1 MPFFFENRGIMT
13 IDKIRNIAIIAHVDH
28 GKTTLIDKIL
38 EQVTSKRDFAKLDER
53 AMDSNDI
60 EKERGITILA
70 KNTAVYYKDYKINI
84 VDTPGHADF
93 GGEVERVL
101 NMVDAVLLVVDAFEG
116 PMPQTKFVL
125 KKAMS
130 MGLQPIL
137 VINKIDRKGADP
149 KRVLNQVYDLFIDLD
164 ADDEQLEFPIIYASA
179 KEGYVRVEPDSENVD
194 MAVLLDMVIR
204 EIKPPEGDLNKPLQ
218 LQISTLDY
226 DNYVGVVA
234 TGRIKNGTIK
244 VNQIVEG
251 LYKDKKVN
259 FKVTKLLGYDG
270 LKKIDVPQ
278 ADAGDIIS
286 FSGTNDFKVGM
297 TIGEKGLVEPLPL
310 IKVDEPTIS
319 MYFMVNNSPFA
330 GKEGKYLTSRHI
342 KDRLDKEILS
352 NVALHVEATDTTEA
366 FKVSGRGELH
376 LSVLVENMRRE
387 GYELQLSRP
396 QVIIKEVDGQKMEPY
411 ESVTIEVPEPMSGAV
426 IEKLNKRFGKMQEME
441 MQSGGIV
448 RMVYIIPSRGLL
460 GYRAQFMT
468 DTKGE
473 GVLYSVFDSYGPVVG
488 SIQGRSQGAI
498 VSISGGKAVAY
509 AIFNLQDRGQFFIT
523 HNDPVYEGMIIG
535 INPKKIDLVV
545 NPTKTKK
552 LTNVRSSGTDEAVK
566 LVTPLEMDLEKAI
579 DFIEDDE
586 LVEVTPQS
594 VRIRKRILSELDRR
608 RAKR

>member
-1 MPFFFENRGIMT
+1 MT

-38 EQVTSKRDFAKLDER
+38 QQVTSKRDFEKLDER

-70 KNTAVYYKDYKINI
+70 KNTAIDYKDYKINI

-130 MGLQPIL
+130 MGLQPLL
-137 VINKIDRKGADP
+137 VINKIDRKGSDAE
-149 KRVLNQVYDLFIDLD
+149 RVLDQVYDLFIDLD
-164 ADDEQLEFPIIYASA
+164 ATDEQLEFPVIYGSA
-179 KEGYVRVEPDSENVD
+179 KEGYVRLEPESENLE
-194 MAVLLDMVIR
+194 MSALLDMVIDIIR
-204 EIKPPEGDLNKPLQ
+204 PPEGDLNKDLQ
-218 LQISTLDY
+218 VQISTLDY
-226 DNYVGVVA
+226 DNYIGVVA
-234 TGRIKNGTIK
+234 TGRIKNGSIK
-244 VNQIVEG
+244 VNQVLEG
-251 LYKDKKVN
+251 LYGDEKVN
-259 FKVTKLLGYDG
+259 FKVTKLLGYNG
-270 LKKIDVPQ
+270 LERVDIKE
-278 ADAGDIIS
+278 AFAGDIIS

-297 TIGEKGLVEPLPL
+297 TIGVKGLVEPLPL

-319 MYFMVNNSPFA
+319 MFFMVNDSPFA
-330 GKEGKYLTSRHI
+330 GQEGKYLTSRHI

-352 NVALHVEATDTTEA
+352 NVALHVEPTATTEA
-366 FKVSGRGELH
+366 FRVSGRGELH

-396 QVIIKEVDGQKMEPY
+396 QVIVKTIDGQKMEPY
-411 ESVTIEVPEPMSGAV
+411 ESVTIEVPEPSSGAV
-426 IEKLNKRFGKMQEME
+426 IEKLNRRFGKMQEME
-441 MQSGGIV
+441 MQSGNIV

-473 GVLYSVFDSYGPVVG
+473 GVLYSAFDSYGPVVG
-488 SIQGRSQGAI
+488 DIKGRSQGAI
-498 VSISGGKAVAY
+498 VSQSGGKCIAY
-509 AIFNLQDRGQFFIT
+509 SIFNLQDRGQFFVT
-523 HNDPVYEGMIIG
+523 HNDPVYEGMVIG
-535 INPKKIDLVV
+535 MNPKKLDLVV
-545 NPTKTKK
+545 NPTKGKK

-566 LVTPLEMDLEKAI
+566 LTTPLEMGLEKAI

-586 LVEVTPQS
+586 LVEVTPMS
-594 VRIRKRILSELDRR
+594 IRVRKRILSELDRR
-608 RAKR
+608 RSKR

>member
-1 MPFFFENRGIMT
+1 MT

-149 KRVLNQVYDLFIDLD
+149 ARVLNQVYDLFIDLD
-164 ADDEQLEFPIIYASA
+164 ADDNQLEFPIIYASA
-179 KEGYVRVEPDSENVD
+179 KEGYIRVSADSENVD
-194 MAVLLDMVIR
+194 MSVLLDMVIK
-204 EIKPPEGDLNKPLQ
+204 EIKPPTGDLNKDLQ
-218 LQISTLDY
+218 VQISTLDY
-226 DNYVGVVA
+226 DNYVGVIA
-234 TGRIKNGTIK
+234 TGRIKNGTIR
-244 VNQIVEG
+244 VNQMVEG
-251 LYKDKKVN
+251 LYEERRVN
-259 FKVTKLLGYDG
+259 FKVTKLLGYEG
-270 LKKIDVPQ
+270 LKKIDIEE
-278 ADAGDIIS
+278 ASAGDIVS

-297 TIGEKGLVEPLPL
+297 TIGIKDKVEPLPL
-310 IKVDEPTIS
+310 IKVDDPTIS
-319 MYFMVNNSPFA
+319 MYFMVNDSPFA
-330 GKEGKYLTSRHI
+330 GKEGKFLTSRHI

-352 NVALHVEATDTTEA
+352 NVALHVESTGTTES

-376 LSVLVENMRRE
+376 LSILVENMRRE

-396 QVIIKEVDGQKMEPY
+396 QVIIKEINGEKMEPY
-411 ESVTIEVPEPMSGAV
+411 ESVTIEVPEVMSGSV

-448 RMVYIIPSRGLL
+448 RMIYIIPSRGLL
-460 GYRAQFMT
+460 GYRSQFMT

-473 GVLYSVFDSYGPVVG
+473 GVLYSVFDSYGPIVG
-488 SIQGRSQGAI
+488 EIMGRTQGAL
-498 VSISGGKAVAY
+498 ISQSSGKAVAY
-509 AIFNLQDRGQFFIT
+509 SIFKLQDRGQFFIT
-523 HNDPVYEGMIIG
+523 HNDPIYEGMVIG
-535 INPKKIDLVV
+535 INPKKLDMAV
-545 NPTKTKK
+545 NPTKTKQ

-566 LVTPLEMDLEKAI
+566 LTTPIEMGLEKAI

-586 LVEVTPQS
+586 LVEVTPLS
-594 VRIRKRILSELDRR
+594 VRIRKRVLSELDRR

>member
-1 MPFFFENRGIMT
+1 MDIK
-13 IDKIRNIAIIAHVDH
+13 KIRNIAIIAHVDH

-38 EQVTSKRDFAKLDER
+38 QQVTSKRDFEKLDER
-53 AMDSNDI
+53 VMDSNDI
-60 EKERGITILA
+60 ERERGITILA
-70 KNTAVYYKDYKINI
+70 KNTTVFYKDYKINI

-130 MGLQPIL
+130 MKLQPVL

-149 KRVLNQVYDLFIDLD
+149 ERVLNEVYDLFIDLG

-179 KEGYVRVEPDSENVD
+179 KEGYVRLEPDSENKD
-194 MAVLLDMVIR
+194 MSVLLDMVI
-204 EIKPPEGDLNKPLQ
+204 KDVKSPSGAPEKPLQ
-218 LQISTLDY
+218 VQISTLDY

-234 TGRIKNGTIK
+234 TGRIKNGK
-244 VNQIVEG
+244 LKLNQTVEG
-251 LYKDKKVN
+251 IYKDKKVN
-259 FKVTKLLGYDG
+259 FKITKLIGYNG
-270 LKKIDVPQ
+270 LKKIDIQ
-278 ADAGDIIS
+278 EAGAGDIVS
-286 FSGTNDFKVGM
+286 FAGTNEFKVGM
-297 TIGEKGLVEPLPL
+297 TIGEKDKVDPLPL

-319 MYFMVNNSPFA
+319 MFFMVNDSPFA

-342 KDRLDKEILS
+342 KERLDKEVLS
-352 NVALHVEATDTTEA
+352 NVALRVEPTETTEA

-396 QVIIKEVDGQKMEPY
+396 QVIIKEINGQKMEPY
-411 ESVTIEVPEPMSGAV
+411 ESVTIEVPEDKSGAV
-426 IEKLNKRFGKMQEME
+426 IEKLNKRYGKMQEME

-448 RMVYIIPSRGLL
+448 RMVYLIPSRGLL
-460 GYRAQFMT
+460 GYRSQFMT

-473 GVLYSVFDSYGPVVG
+473 GVMYSVFDSYGPMVG
-488 SIQGRSQGAI
+488 EIQGRSQGAI
-498 VSISGGKAVAY
+498 ISQSTGKAVAY

-535 INPKKIDLVV
+535 VNPKKIDLVV

-552 LTNVRSSGTDEAVK
+552 LTNIRASGSDEAVK
-566 LVTPLEMDLEKAI
+566 LTPPLEMDLEKAI

-586 LVEVTPQS
+586 LVEVTPKS
-594 VRIRKRILSELDRR
+594 IRLRKRILTELDRR
-608 RAKR
+608 RAKRN